1 MHVYAFQILQVY
13 FKDCRMYND
22 QSLQPI
28 PVTTLKKEALHTHA
42 QDSITTATTH
52 KNSNISAY
60 DSNVL
65 VWPCILGQQKHLVCF
80 SVRFWSSFMKLTD
93 FSTGHNR
100 LKLQVSLSLSVHQ
113 RGNNNIQQTEYS
125 FKLNKLKVLKLTQN
139 LFLNSSEPDFMRK
152 NSHNDF

>member
-28 PVTTLKKEALHTHA
+28 PVTTLKKEAIHTHA

-80 SVRFWSSFMKLTD
+80 SVRFWSNDMKLTD

-100 LKLQVSLSLSVHQ
+100 CITGHKQ
-113 RGNNNIQQTEYS
+113 GKMEKTGCDIICGAPATPW
-125 FKLNKLKVLKLTQN
+125 LTN
-139 LFLNSSEPDFMRK
+139 R
-152 NSHNDF
+152 

>member
-28 PVTTLKKEALHTHA
+28 PVTTLKKEAIHTHA

-80 SVRFWSSFMKLTD
+80 SVRFWSNDMKLTD

-100 LKLQVSLSLSVHQ
+100 CITGHKQGKMEKTGCKIICGAPTTLAVKGLMMMVMN
-113 RGNNNIQQTEYS
+113 R
-125 FKLNKLKVLKLTQN
+125 
-139 LFLNSSEPDFMRK
+139 
-152 NSHNDF
+152 